1 MESSLKMFFFVD
13 VHERERSWEDI
24 TVKTCEEDALL
35 YFVTNHKY
43 AMMDYCRVA
52 WNILYY
58 AYRHREDAPEI
69 SFDSSNFTRHDYYNY
84 ERNLT
89 KEDKIV
95 LANWVLLQW
104 SMDPNNFDLE
114 NLFDDRTDNIGVI
127 YTPFYE
133 QFKNLPR
140 EKQIELGRF
149 SIEGD
154 YYIECASIGS
164 INGMEKII
172 QQAVKPYK
180 DEIKKMR
187 LEALKAVRPD
197 VPGEIVDMCI
207 GKYL

>member
-1 MESSLKMFFFVD
+1 MESSFKLFFFKATYCSD
-13 VHERERSWEDI
+13 GSWIDL

-35 YFVTNHKY
+35 YFITNNTHV
-43 AMMDYCRVA
+43 MMECDNVID
-52 WNILYY
+52 NILRYTY
-58 AYRHREDAPEI
+58 DHREDAPEI
-69 SFDSSNFTRHDYYNY
+69 SFDILSVKYHNY

-104 SMDPNNFDLE
+104 GMDPDIFDFE
-114 NLFDDRTDNIGVI
+114 NLFYKIGKI
-127 YTPFYE
+127 CTPFYE

-154 YYIECASIGS
+154 YYIECASIDS
-164 INGMEKII
+164 INGMEKFI
-172 QQAVKPYK
+172 QQTTQPYK

-197 VPGEIVDMCI
+197 IPVEIVDMCI